1 MDILLKTNNLSKKF
15 KTKLALNNVNMTIYR
30 GDIYGFVGE
39 NGAGKSTL
47 IRAVTNIIRPSS
59 GSYTLNLPQRL
70 GVVGAI
76 VESPAFHPGVT
87 ALQNLRYQSDLLG
100 YKQSDEELMV
110 LLDKVG
116 LEEQRNSK
124 KVVRNF
130 SLGMKQRLSIA
141 VTLLSNPE
149 FILLDEPMNGL
160 DPAGIKEMR
169 DLILNLN
176 RAGTTFLI
184 SSHILTELDKV
195 ATRYGFISHGEL
207 VEEISVRELH
217 QKAKSYTEIKL
228 GTKLGEEA
236 RALLHEFTFKA
247 VNETTLHFVKLEEA
261 QKALKLLV
269 AHDIS
274 VASFE
279 EVHETIED
287 YYLQKINKGVGA

>member
-1 MDILLKTNNLSKKF
+1 MDIILQTNNLSKRF
-15 KTKLALNNVNMTIYR
+15 KNKLALKNVNMTIYR
-30 GDIYGFVGE
+30 GDIYGFVSE

-47 IRAVTNIIRPSS
+47 IRLVTNILRPST
-59 GSYTLNLPQRL
+59 GSYSLNLPKRL

-76 VESPAFHPGVT
+76 VESPAFHPGLN

-100 YKQSDEELMV
+100 YKKTDEELLV

-124 KVVRNF
+124 KVVKNF

-169 DLILNLN
+169 DLILELN
-176 RAGTTFLI
+176 RKGTTFLI

-207 VEEISVRELH
+207 VEEISVRDLH
-217 QKAKSYTEIKL
+217 KKAKSYTEVKL
-228 GTKLGEEA
+228 GSEVNAKVRELLSGLNFKEA
-236 RALLHEFTFKA
+236 SA
-247 VNETTLHFVKLEEA
+247 TTLHFATVAEA
-261 QKALKLLV
+261 QNALKLLV
-269 AHDIS
+269 ANDIS
-274 VASFE
+274 VTSFE
-279 EVHETIED
+279 EIHETIED